1 MVTIEFEDLDGL
13 LPMLGEMCMI
23 SDVELYYK
31 GHFLS
36 VKNVKVLVTNIKQ
49 FGHIRTVE
57 THYQVTL
64 KGDQTLTF
72 PIVENKP
79 VITKEVLETLIST
92 PDFALPQPLLLV

>member
-13 LPMLGEMCMI
+13 LPMLGEICMI

-31 GHFLS
+31 GHFLPIKD
-36 VKNVKVLVTNIKQ
+36 VQVLVANISQ
-49 FGHIRTVE
+49 SGHIRTIE

-64 KGDQTLTF
+64 KGNQTLIF

-92 PDFALPQPLLLV
+92 PNFALPQPLLLV

>member
-1 MVTIEFEDLDGL
+1 MVTIELEDLNGL
-13 LPMLGEMCMI
+13 LPMLGEICMI

-31 GHFLS
+31 GHFLPIKD
-36 VKNVKVLVTNIKQ
+36 VQVLVANISQ
-49 FGHIRTVE
+49 SGHIRTVE

-64 KGDQTLTF
+64 KGNQTLIF